1 MLTNLSFL
9 YLCPMLELHSY
20 QLVSNE
26 EFQNFYWEIRKTLP
40 QKLIAKIEK
49 FKFWED
55 RQRSLLGELI
65 VRKFYRE
72 KLALEEF
79 DLEYNEHNKPFL
91 KGYHHEYFNISHSGN
106 HVVVA
111 FSDQNVGVDVEKMG
125 KDRREIAERFFT
137 VREIQQMHACP
148 TQDSQIHF
156 FYQLWTLK
164 ESYMK
169 AIGKGMTMSLSSF
182 SFLFNNQTAVLDF
195 TDDDPDWNFYS
206 ELWKDS
212 AYLSICSK
220 STDEVVRKELFLED
234 LS

>member
-1 MLTNLSFL
+1 ML
-9 YLCPMLELHSY
+9 MLHSY

-26 EFQNFYWEIRKTLP
+26 EFQEFFLKQKDILP
-40 QKLIAKIEK
+40 EKLIDKTER

-55 RQRSLLGELI
+55 RQRSLMGELM
-65 VRKFYRE
+65 VRKFYKE
-72 KLALEEF
+72 KLATEVF
-79 DLEYNEHNKPFL
+79 DFDFNEQGKPFL
-91 KGYHHEYFNISHSGN
+91 KGHTEEYFNISHSGSF
-106 HVVVA
+106 VVVT
-111 FSDQNVGVDVEKMG
+111 FSDQNVGVDIEMLG
-125 KDRREIAERFFT
+125 KDRRGVAERFFT

-148 TQDSQIHF
+148 TQEAQIHF

-182 SFLFNNQTAVLDF
+182 SFLFNEHHAVLDF

-206 ELWKDS
+206 EFWKDS

-220 STDEVVRKELFLED
+220 SSERIIRKELLLED